1 MNTRAP
7 TVTEFAKRDPDELTQ
22 QLADTIACQLR
33 DAIAARDHAMLAVS
47 GGKPP
52 IAPLAGKHG

>member
-1 MNTRAP
+1 MH
-7 TVTEFAKRDPDELTQ
+7 DPDKLAQ
-22 QLADTIACQLR
+22 QLANAITCQLR